1 MTSHQRTYRPPTSI
15 ARQTSLHR
23 REGLNDFY
31 SDLQDLQVSQASTS
45 AQEARQHSSLARPTP
60 ADQAANLLTQ
70 GQLEAERSSFNHLI
84 LASTARPSLADQ
96 LERFNIASPTIAELL
111 DFQKCIEHECL
122 LRSINPNAHTTA
134 STGTVVQITLY
145 LSGPVLQW
153 SDPQSGR
160 FRDLQLRTLVA
171 AFALLHH
178 SGLTELTAE
187 PHDQLRSNIAAR
199 FNDIVDGRR
208 ASQMSLEERM
218 RHADAL
224 YLIRLVAQ
232 YFSLIKRAQPLSDAV
247 SIPIL
252 GLVLAGASVAG
263 GQYNGLGSAFRYADE
278 VIGLIPG
285 RKSRY
290 LNLPAIQELTRNATV
305 VFAFAETIDND
316 EVDVEETQLALQA
329 GQLIQQLL
337 RVHLQNIPSR
347 RSTMWDWPL
356 ARLRRGPPRMDE
368 WYFFYGLLDCLS
380 QVARHVRHGQ
390 LSVELFAMLR
400 QLMEDSEYE
409 ESRWKIVEIFE
420 AYEPVRRNIHQWL
433 RASHQNSNIDNAVV
447 LRELTAVRAISRQQ
461 MPTDPQIGSPVS
473 RQTTSST
480 DVNEGRLLPANR
492 ISSYQTTD
500 NRSLHH
506 ALAEAQYSNRRLSAQ
521 IADVDAIEQAP
532 TTQESVLTSS
542 SEQHARSLSFV
553 SQEQSHTPPTE
564 EAEEP
569 ERYLEGHLEYWSQDG
584 DLKEGQLLP
593 QGMFGRG
600 FRGYA
605 HAGLSTDCQLAF
617 FYSLREVCV
626 ARVSLDTRRR
636 RKEDLVLE
644 RKYDRSSQIA
654 DVALLNNILA
664 VSTSQNLE
672 LHRIGRPG
680 LGVTVSH
687 GDWDPL
693 GIASWEQDSNVM
705 VAMGLRRG
713 AGSSRNG
720 RVVIH
725 QVRAAPG
732 GSLQT
737 RTHRQF
743 NLPRGVSPKSLVFDH
758 EGTTLACITDR
769 IVGNSVIIWRIGETM
784 EDEDPVVIARHQHR
798 PETDSDGLTS
808 IAVYKSP
815 SEQPY
820 IFCTTSASTERF
832 RSEGEWSFI
841 SPVPFPGGQVP
852 PNAVHDLITL
862 QDHRQIVAST
872 VSSVANKFA
881 VLTKAGKIIV
891 LALDAHEEGGIDS
904 LQDEPDILSRSLC
917 SLRSS
922 RATPTCLRFDPAG
935 TNLYAVDPEG
945 KLLVV
950 TFKLED

>member
-1 MTSHQRTYRPPTSI
+1 
-15 ARQTSLHR
+15 
-23 REGLNDFY
+23 
-31 SDLQDLQVSQASTS
+31 VSQASTS
-45 AQEARQHSSLARPTP
+45 SQEASQHSPLPRPTP

-70 GQLEAERSSFNHLI
+70 GQSEAQRSSFNHRIYRL
-84 LASTARPSLADQ
+84 LALSARPSLADQ
-96 LERFNIASPTIAELL
+96 LERFNIASPTIAELS
-111 DFQKCIEHECL
+111 DFQRCIEQECL
-122 LRSINPNAHTTA
+122 LRSINPDAHSNA

-153 SDPQSGR
+153 SDAQSGR

-171 AFALLHH
+171 AFALLLHI
-178 SGLTELTAE
+178 GLTELTAE

-232 YFSLIKRAQPLSDAV
+232 YFSSIKRAQPLSDAV

-290 LNLPAIQELTRNATV
+290 LNLPAIQELTRNATA
-305 VFAFAETIDND
+305 VFSFAEIIDND
-316 EVDVEETQLALQA
+316 EVDVEETHLALQV

-337 RVHLQNIPSR
+337 RVHIQNIPSKK
-347 RSTMWDWPL
+347 SSMWDWPL
-356 ARLRRGPPRMDE
+356 ARFRRGPPRMDQ
-368 WYFFYGLLDCLS
+368 WYFFYGLLDCLR
-380 QVARHVRHGQ
+380 QVARHIRHGQ

-420 AYEPVRRNIHQWL
+420 TYEPVRRNIHQWL
-433 RASHQNSNIDNAVV
+433 KASHQNSNIDNAVV
-447 LRELTAVRAISRQQ
+447 LSELAAVRAISKQQ
-461 MPTDPQIGSPVS
+461 MPTDSKTGSTVS
-473 RQTTSST
+473 RQTTLST
-480 DVNEGRLLPANR
+480 GVNEGGFLPANR
-492 ISSYQTTD
+492 SSSSQTID
-500 NRSLHH
+500 NRPLHH
-506 ALAEAQYSNRRLSAQ
+506 AIMEAQYSNRRPSVHS
-521 IADVDAIEQAP
+521 ADVDAIEQVP
-532 TTQESVLTSS
+532 MTHESVLTRSTD
-542 SEQHARSLSFV
+542 EPGRSLSLV

-564 EAEEP
+564 EAEEA

-584 DLKEGQLLP
+584 AVRESQLLP

-617 FYSLREVCV
+617 FYSSREVCV

-636 RKEDLVLE
+636 RKEDLVLG
-644 RKYDRSSQIA
+644 RKYDKSSQIA

-664 VSTSQNLE
+664 VSTHQNLE
-672 LHRIGRPG
+672 LHRIGHPG
-680 LGVTVSH
+680 PGVTVSH

-705 VAMGLRRG
+705 VAVGLRRG
-713 AGSSRNG
+713 AGSLRNG

-732 GSLQT
+732 GLLQR
-737 RTHRQF
+737 RTGRQF
-743 NLPRGVSPKSLVFDH
+743 NLPR
-758 EGTTLACITDR
+758 
-769 IVGNSVIIWRIGETM
+769 
-784 EDEDPVVIARHQHR
+784 
-798 PETDSDGLTS
+798 
-808 IAVYKSP
+808 
-815 SEQPY
+815 
-820 IFCTTSASTERF
+820 
-832 RSEGEWSFI
+832 
-841 SPVPFPGGQVP
+841 
-852 PNAVHDLITL
+852 
-862 QDHRQIVAST
+862 
-872 VSSVANKFA
+872 
-881 VLTKAGKIIV
+881 
-891 LALDAHEEGGIDS
+891 
-904 LQDEPDILSRSLC
+904 
-917 SLRSS
+917 
-922 RATPTCLRFDPAG
+922 
-935 TNLYAVDPEG
+935 
-945 KLLVV
+945 
-950 TFKLED
+950 